1 MNALR
6 SVASWLTGSFGNTG
20 NSETPEKTDA
30 TDSPVN
36 VCSVQ
41 AQKPQIGSY
50 QPCPYVAN
58 SGPAGTELVNRTV
71 YPTAPQMRIF
81 MKSGLIG
88 HAFFEISDGEALVS
102 VGSSNN
108 LPDFYYDYLA
118 DTPYSILASF
128 ALSIWGTKI
137 TIEDHQNYF
146 KKLDDNPNVA
156 SVVFPLNKEQA
167 TTIMDKV
174 LEEFDSC
181 REQDDQ
187 QYCQYKLFSQNCV
200 DYTQRQFGKTDYSG
214 HYIDYFPREVIDQT
228 PSLAMLYAQLRGENF
243 INFTSSDNSEIA
255 TARSSLGNKAA
266 GVLAGGL
273 VLRGIHGWL
282 NPAPKVKLVDEPVD
296 KESLANDIADLIK
309 GCEKIERT
317 LDGKAFIRVVPFEER
332 KHLTDNCVDIQIAA
346 YDLQSK
352 FTSKSASLKQRQI
365 MKAEYIDLMEQLKAL
380 VSQVKKTYDK
390 WRPTSDN

>member
-6 SVASWLTGSFGNTG
+6 SVAGWLTGSFGNAG
-20 NSETPEKTDA
+20 NSEASEKMDA
-30 TDSPVN
+30 TD

-58 SGPAGTELVNRTV
+58 SGPAGTDLLNRTI
-71 YPTAPQMRIF
+71 YATTPQMRIF
-81 MKSGLIG
+81 MKSGLVG
-88 HAFFEISDGEALVS
+88 HAFFDVTDGETFVS
-102 VGSSNN
+102 AGSSTS
-108 LPDFYYDYLA
+108 LPDFYNDYLA
-118 DTPYSILASF
+118 KLPFSNLAVF
-128 ALSIWGTKI
+128 GLTAWGTKI
-137 TIEDHQNYF
+137 TVEDHENYF
-146 KKLDDNPNVA
+146 AEFKDNPNVA
-156 SVVFPLNKEQA
+156 SVVFPLTKEQA
-167 TTIMDKV
+167 TAIMDKV
-174 LEEFDSC
+174 FEESDSC
-181 REQDDQ
+181 DEQDDL

-200 DYTQRQFGKTDYSG
+200 DFTQRYFESTDYRR

-243 INFTSSDNSEIA
+243 INFTSWDNSEIA
-255 TARSSLGNKAA
+255 TARTSLSNKAA

-273 VLRGIHGWL
+273 LLRGIHGWL
-282 NPAPKVKLVDEPVD
+282 NPAPKVKPVDEPVD

-317 LDGKAFIRVVPFEER
+317 LDGKAFIRDVPFEER
-332 KHLTDNCVDIQIAA
+332 KHLTDKGVDIQIAA

-380 VSQVKKTYDK
+380 DSQVKKTYDK

>member
-20 NSETPEKTDA
+20 NTEASEKMDA
-30 TDSPVN
+30 TD

-58 SGPAGTELVNRTV
+58 SGPSGTDLLNRTI
-71 YPTAPQMRIF
+71 YATTPQMRIF
-81 MKSGLIG
+81 MKSGLVG
-88 HAFFEISDGEALVS
+88 HAFFDVTDGETLVS
-102 VGSSNN
+102 AGSSTS
-108 LPDFYYDYLA
+108 LPDFYNDYLA
-118 DTPYSILASF
+118 KLPFSNLAVF
-128 ALSIWGTKI
+128 GLTAWGTKI
-137 TIEDHQNYF
+137 TVEDHENYF
-146 KKLDDNPNVA
+146 AEFNDNPNVA
-156 SVVFPLNKEQA
+156 SVVFPLTKEQA
-167 TTIMDKV
+167 TAIMDKV
-174 LEEFDSC
+174 FEESDSC
-181 REQDDQ
+181 DEQDDL

-200 DYTQRQFGKTDYSG
+200 DFTQRYFERTGYRR
-214 HYIDYFPREVIDQT
+214 HYIDYFPQEVIDQS

-255 TARSSLGNKAA
+255 TTRSSLGNKAA

-282 NPAPKVKLVDEPVD
+282 NPAPKVKPVDEPVD
-296 KESLANDIADLIK
+296 KESLANDIADLIN

-317 LDGKAFIRVVPFEER
+317 LDGITFIRDVPFAER
-332 KHLTDNCVDIQIAA
+332 KHLTDKGVDIQIAA

-380 VSQVKKTYDK
+380 DSQVKKTYDK

>member
-6 SVASWLTGSFGNTG
+6 SVASWLTGSSGNTG
-20 NSETPEKTDA
+20 NSEAPEKLDA
-30 TDSPVN
+30 TD

-58 SGPAGTELVNRTV
+58 SGPAGTDLLNRTI
-71 YPTAPQMRIF
+71 YATTPQMRIF
-81 MKSGLIG
+81 MKSGLVG
-88 HAFFEISDGEALVS
+88 HAFFDVTDGEALVS
-102 VGSSNN
+102 VGSSTS
-108 LPDFYYDYLA
+108 LPDFYNDYLA
-118 DTPYSILASF
+118 KLPFSNLAVF
-128 ALSIWGTKI
+128 GLTAWGTKI
-137 TIEDHQNYF
+137 TVEDHENYF
-146 KKLDDNPNVA
+146 AEFNDNPNVA
-156 SVVFPLNKEQA
+156 SVVFPLTKEQA
-167 TTIMDKV
+167 TAIMDKV
-174 LEEFDSC
+174 SEESDSC
-181 REQDDQ
+181 DEQDNQ

-200 DYTQRQFGKTDYSG
+200 DFTQRHFGRTDYSR
-214 HYIDYFPREVIDQT
+214 HYIDYFPREVIDQS

-243 INFTSSDNSEIA
+243 TSLDNSENV
-255 TARSSLGNKAA
+255 TARTSLSNKAA

-273 VLRGIHGWL
+273 LLRGIHGWL
-282 NPAPKVKLVDEPVD
+282 NPAPKVKPVDEPVD
-296 KESLANDIADLIK
+296 KESLANDIADLIN

-317 LDGKAFIRVVPFEER
+317 LDGITFIRDVPFAER
-332 KHLTDNCVDIQIAA
+332 KHLTDKGVDIQIAA

-380 VSQVKKTYDK
+380 DSQVKKTYDK